1 MKKHYHALS
10 NNGQGIFWIIITCF
24 LVSVMI
30 SIVRYLSKDMHVF
43 QIVMMRNFFGLLF
56 FIPSVVKNRSNILR
70 TNNLKL
76 HIARGLTGLCS
87 MLIWFYTITLI
98 PLPEAVSITFIVPVL
113 TTIAAAIFLKEKVNN
128 KAWISL
134 AIGFIGVLII
144 IRPGFND
151 FQFAYIFAL
160 ITTLLWTGS
169 NILVKTMTK
178 TEKLETI
185 TFYVLSIALIL
196 SIPIAAPYL
205 KPISLVNLLWLAIM
219 GGVANISHTAMSRA
233 YSKADISVV
242 QPFDFTRLI
251 FISIIAYFAFGETI
265 NIWMI
270 LGSLLIFFSTIYLS
284 PISKKGNMNLVK
296 KFFGKKSQSSPN
308 QIGIDM

>member
-1 MKKHYHALS
+1 MKKRYHALS
-10 NNGQGIFWIIITCF
+10 SNGQGIFWIIVTCF

-30 SIVRYLSKDMHVF
+30 SIVRYLSKEMHVF
-43 QIVMMRNFFGLLF
+43 QIVMMRNFFGLAF
-56 FIPSVVKNRSNILR
+56 FIPSIIKNRSSILR
-70 TNNLKL
+70 TNNLHL

-87 MLIWFYTITLI
+87 MLIWFYAITLI

-113 TTIAAAIFLKEKVNN
+113 TTIAAAIFLREKVSNR
-128 KAWISL
+128 AWVSL

-144 IRPGFND
+144 IRPDFNN
-151 FQFAYIFAL
+151 FQFAYVLAL

-169 NILVKTMTK
+169 NILVKVMTK

-196 SIPIAAPYL
+196 SIPIASPHL
-205 KPISLVNLLWLAIM
+205 KPISPINLLWLAIM

-251 FISIIAYFAFGETI
+251 FISVIAYFAFGETL
-265 NIWMI
+265 NIWI
-270 LGSLLIFFSTIYLS
+270 VIGSSLIFLSTIYLS
-284 PISKKGNMNLVK
+284 KAAKKGKTNLVK
-296 KFFGKKSQSSPN
+296 KLFRKKPPTTSN
-308 QIGIDM
+308 QIGIDI